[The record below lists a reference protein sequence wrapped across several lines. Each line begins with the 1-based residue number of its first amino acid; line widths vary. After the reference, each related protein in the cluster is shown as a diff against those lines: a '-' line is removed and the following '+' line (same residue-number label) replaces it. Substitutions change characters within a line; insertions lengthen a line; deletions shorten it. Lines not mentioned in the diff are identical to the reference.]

1 MSIVLRITVAPF
13 SYTVIFFFFH
23 IITLGFNLIRVKV
36 YYVFKVLHIMS
47 HITDSLT
54 YFISSKM

>member
-13 SYTVIFFFFH
+13 PYTVIFFFH

-36 YYVFKVLHIMS
+36 YYVFKILHIMS

-54 YFISSKM
+54 YFISSNM